1 MQRLCTMSELPKRV
15 LVVDDSPAMRFV
27 IARALQDLNGVVL
40 DLACDGVEGLELFQ
54 REGPDVVVT
63 DWSMPHADGLQLLRA
78 IRLSGQ
84 RSHTPV
90 LVLSRNFAQARVVEA
105 IKAGANGFVPKPF
118 PPAMLREKVNHLL
131 ELVPPLPPLSRAER
145 RKVSR
150 GPPVETLAP
159 PSLRPAE

>member
-1 MQRLCTMSELPKRV
+1 MSELPKRV

-27 IARALQDLNGVVL
+27 IARALQDLSGVVL

-54 REGPDVVVT
+54 REGHDVVLT
-63 DWSMPHADGLQLLRA
+63 DWSMPNADGLQLLRA

-118 PPAMLREKVNHLL
+118 PPAMLREKVNRLL
-131 ELVPPLPPLSRAER
+131 ELVPPRPLPPRAER
-145 RKVSR
+145 RKTPR
-150 GPPVETLAP
+150 GPLTQTPAPVNE
-159 PSLRPAE
+159 RPAD